1 VVEFLSGK
9 SGNAAR
15 TKWHEYLLTFKG
27 KSMKPEKGIQEV
39 NYHMDLACT
48 YHGFD
53 HGQDTK
59 FLTYNGAIHVCNSF
73 GNKDLDA
80 RRPILMT
87 LLEEHIK
94 PKPPAPKRPRLVD
107 MSTLVSG
114 MQRQVARRIDNG
126 IASVRTE
133 IQSVGS
139 AVTTVTCAVDS
150 IQSNLNSNHV
160 DMVAKMEKLQKMNAS
175 LSKALSNEQKAH
187 EVTRTLLKDQQT
199 MTQNKQTCISIQI
212 QEIAGLKKR
221 LAKENNSAVSTQIL
235 QLEKVTKAENRRTF
249 AVVREISPA
258 TTGAVIR
265 VVSRAACGR

>member
-1 VVEFLSGK
+1 MS
-9 SGNAAR
+9 
-15 TKWHEYLLTFKG
+15 
-27 KSMKPEKGIQEV
+27 V
-39 NYHMDLACT
+39 NYITDFACT
-48 YHGFD
+48 YPRYNNGH
-53 HGQDTK
+53 DTV
-59 FLTYNGAIHVCNSF
+59 FLTYHGAEHVCKYM
-73 GNKDLDA
+73 GKKDLDA
-80 RRPILMT
+80 RRPILMA

-126 IASVRTE
+126 TASVRTE

-139 AVTTVTCAVDS
+139 AITTAVSTEITCAVDS

-175 LSKALSNEQKAH
+175 LSKALFNEQKAH
-187 EVTRTLLKDQQT
+187 EATRTLLKDQQT
-199 MTQNKQTCISIQI
+199 TTQNKQTCIGIQI

-249 AVVREISPA
+249 AVVREIFTMLHSTHPPA
-258 TTGAVIR
+258 
-265 VVSRAACGR
+265 

>member
-1 VVEFLSGK
+1 MSVLSTLYNK
-9 SGNAAR
+9 SDNAVR
-15 TKWHEYLLTFKG
+15 CTWHHYLQTTKG
-27 KSMKPEKGIQEV
+27 SCMKPGKDINDV
-39 NYHMDLACT
+39 NYNMDLACIYPRFT
-48 YHGFD
+48 
-53 HGQDTK
+53 HGQDTV
-59 FLTYNGAIHVCNSF
+59 FLTYNGAKHVCETI
-73 GNKDLDA
+73 GTKELDA
-80 RRPILMT
+80 RRPILMA

-114 MQRQVARRIDNG
+114 MQRQVVRRIDNG
-126 IASVRTE
+126 IASVRTD

-187 EVTRTLLKDQQT
+187 EATRTLLKDQQT
-199 MTQNKQTCISIQI
+199 MTQNKQTCIGIQI

-249 AVVREISPA
+249 AVVREIFTMLHSTHPPA
-258 TTGAVIR
+258 
-265 VVSRAACGR
+265 

>member
-1 VVEFLSGK
+1 
-9 SGNAAR
+9 
-15 TKWHEYLLTFKG
+15 
-27 KSMKPEKGIQEV
+27 MKPGKDINDV
-39 NYHMDLACT
+39 NYNMDLACIYPRFT
-48 YHGFD
+48 
-53 HGQDTK
+53 HGQDTV
-59 FLTYNGAIHVCNSF
+59 FLTYNGAKHVCETI
-73 GNKDLDA
+73 GTKELDA
-80 RRPILMT
+80 RRPILMA

-114 MQRQVARRIDNG
+114 MQRQVVRRIDNG
-126 IASVRTE
+126 IASVRTD